1 MEEEIHIVSYL
12 IGIIPF
18 LIFLFFSFF
27 HRFLAFFTLFL
38 FWGGVFY
45 LGIVLEVDSYYVEQA
60 VPSILGSIIGHLWGA
75 SAGGIDAKVE
85 RRAEVRDQ
93 RERAVRALERMA
105 NKK

>member
-18 LIFLFFSFF
+18 LIFLLFSFS
-27 HRFLAFFTLFL
+27 HRYLAFFTLFL
-38 FWGGVFY
+38 FWGGLFY
-45 LGIVLEVDSYYVEQA
+45 LGIVLDVDTYFFEQA

-75 SAGGIDAKVE
+75 AAGGMDAKVE
-85 RRAEVRDQ
+85 RRAEKRDQ